1 MPISKAILA
10 GIIAHHEPDDYLMP
24 VMLRALW
31 QYRHFV
37 ISSIRS
43 EFASR
48 FARSKLGGLWAIL
61 NPLAMVAIY
70 ALILSNI
77 LQAKMVGIDSQYS
90 FAIYLTAGML
100 CWNLFSEIVS
110 RSLNVFIANGNLIK
124 KAMFPKIVLPAILVG
139 TCLLDNIL
147 LFIAILIVFALLGHM
162 PGFEVLWL
170 PLLVLATIALGV
182 GVGLTLGIL
191 NVFLRDIAQLV
202 PIILQILF
210 WFTPIVY
217 PVSII
222 PEKYQHYL
230 YLNPVYPLVKAYQ
243 DILVFESS
251 PDTLQILLVFCAS
264 SALLV
269 LALFLFFRA
278 NEEMADV
285 L

>member
-1 MPISKAILA
+1 MP
-10 GIIAHHEPDDYLMP
+10 LMFQ
-24 VMLRALW
+24 ALW

-37 ISSIRS
+37 ASAIKN
-43 EFASR
+43 EFSSR
-48 FARSKLGGLWAIL
+48 FARSKLGGLWAIF
-61 NPLAMVAIY
+61 NPLAQVAIY
-70 ALILSNI
+70 ALILSNV

-162 PGFEVLWL
+162 PGFEALWL

-230 YLNPVYPLVKAYQ
+230 YLNPVYPLIKAYQ
-243 DILVFESS
+243 DILVFERS